1 MQWTKLLTLGATIA
15 TLSVTP
21 ALAAP
26 PPPYINPPKQ
36 EKVAGTSGAS
46 KLDKAAQ
53 IEALRRKEQKIQRLI
68 DDLEAGRPVD
78 PSAVDR
84 ALK

>member
-1 MQWTKLLTLGATIA
+1 MQRTKLLTLGAIVA
-15 TLSVTP
+15 ALGAAP

-46 KLDKAAQ
+46 KLDKSAQ
-53 IEALRRKEQKIQRLI
+53 I
-68 DDLEAGRPVD
+68 
-78 PSAVDR
+78 
-84 ALK
+84 